1 MADRDLEVIAYPYGA
16 FLVAECVNANAAKGS
31 GKIYDVRGAF
41 TSQEE
46 AENEI
51 VRLMMA
57 ASH

>member
-16 FLVAECVNANAAKGS
+16 FLVAECVDANAAKGS

-41 TSQEE
+41 TSQAD
-46 AENEI
+46 AEREV
-51 VRLMMA
+51 VRLRSA

>member
-16 FLVAECVNANAAKGS
+16 FLVAECVNANAQKGS

-46 AENEI
+46 AEKEV
-51 VRLMMA
+51 VRLRAA